1 MLGLF
6 LNHSL
11 VFVMRSN
18 PEPKQSIRDFDRK
31 GTIMSSD
38 SHGAVSANL
47 LEVQGGMSEVC
58 FQPLIL
64 LIGRLLDIHRQPLVV
79 FPE

>member
-1 MLGLF
+1 MSALF

-11 VFVMRSN
+11 VFIVRSN
-18 PEPKQSIRDFDRK
+18 PEPNQTIRDFDRK

-47 LEVQGGMSEVC
+47 LEV
-58 FQPLIL
+58 
-64 LIGRLLDIHRQPLVV
+64 
-79 FPE
+79 

>member
-1 MLGLF
+1 MLALF
-6 LNHSL
+6 FNHSL
-11 VFVMRSN
+11 IFVMRSN

-47 LEVQGGMSEVC
+47 LELQGGMPGVC
-58 FQPLIL
+58 FEPLIL